1 MSPYYFLVYNILLSP
16 GSPGGGGFSLH
27 TVAYTGRD
35 YGGGG
40 GRLTPE
46 GIPFSIFRYIKDCR
60 AFTNLVPRSHS
71 VFDTEKLAVEDLGT
85 RLGFHEFKY
94 MKG

>member
-16 GSPGGGGFSLH
+16 GFPGGGGFSLH

-35 YGGGG
+35 YGGEDSPLKGY
-40 GRLTPE
+40 LFQSS
-46 GIPFSIFRYIKDCR
+46 GISKSR

-71 VFDTEKLAVEDLGT
+71 VFDTEKLAVGDLGT
-85 RLGFHEFKY
+85 RLGFLEFKY